1 MLSPPPYEPLSY
13 GCQVSTK
20 NIDNSI
26 TNNDAYLILV
36 VFLKLEPNHQGALL
50 NLAALWY
57 SEHTAR
63 AELYQ
68 QEQRQQ
74 QQQQGQ
80 GRQHQ
85 RQQQNG
91 VIVQGDNSLLDTALE
106 LVERALANNPASD
119 DAKGLR
125 EKIAAAMASS
135 R

>member
-1 MLSPPPYEPLSY
+1 MEPAMVL
-13 GCQVSTK
+13 
-20 NIDNSI
+20 
-26 TNNDAYLILV
+26 DASFNLGV
-36 VFLKLEPNHQGALL
+36 VLGELGRLNEAAEAYAATLKLEPNHQGALL

-68 QEQRQQ
+68 QEQRQHQQ

-125 EKIAAAMASS
+125 EKVAAAMASS